1 MADMDKTE
9 RSVALVAILEE
20 KNVKTKKIV
29 KIQNTKGLRV
39 LLLKVSL
46 KFKFQAKPD
55 NRVSSK

>member
-9 RSVALVAILEE
+9 HSVALVAILEE